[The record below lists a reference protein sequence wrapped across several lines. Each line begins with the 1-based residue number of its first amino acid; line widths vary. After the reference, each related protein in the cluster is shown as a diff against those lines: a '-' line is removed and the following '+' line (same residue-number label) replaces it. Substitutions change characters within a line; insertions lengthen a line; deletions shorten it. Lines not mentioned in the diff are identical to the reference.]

1 MSARPLPRPRA
12 RLAALAV
19 VTSLALAGCGGSDD
33 DGGTAEEP
41 TSSAPASPSEP
52 ASGSSTPAEPS
63 EPTETPSESEGSGE
77 QGAAPVYFL
86 GDGPSNGARAR
97 GPVLFREFRDVE
109 AADPLT
115 AALRLLLAGDALDP
129 DYRSPL
135 PEPTADGLA
144 GASLEGSGAQAQVTL
159 ELADDSLVAR
169 PAGMSARESRTAA
182 QAVAYTAAG
191 VAQARVRVVATL
203 DGAPTTLF
211 GVPTED
217 GLRPAP
223 ELDVLNLV
231 SLTDPAEGQTVSGSF
246 TATGVGSSFE
256 ATIPWQVR
264 RGEEVVL
271 KGFTTAEGWI
281 DGLYPWEAE
290 VDVSSLEPG
299 EYTFAAMTDDPT
311 AGTEGF
317 GPAEDTRTIVVE

>member
-1 MSARPLPRPRA
+1 MSARPLPRTRA
-12 RLAALAV
+12 RLAVLAV
-19 VTSLALAGCGGSDD
+19 ATSLALAGCGGSDD

-41 TSSAPASPSEP
+41 QSSATA
-52 ASGSSTPAEPS
+52 TPAEPTQS
-63 EPTETPSESEGSGE
+63 QTASPTPEATEPPDGE
-77 QGAAPVYFL
+77 AITVPVYFV
-86 GDGPSNGARAR
+86 GDGPSGPTGSR
-97 GPVLFREFRDVE
+97 GPVLYREFREVE
-109 AADPLT
+109 ADNPVDE
-115 AALRLLLAGDALDP
+115 ALALLLAGDALDP

-135 PEPTADGLA
+135 PEPTAAGLA
-144 GASLEGSGAQAQVTL
+144 GTSLDGTGDQAQVTL
-159 ELADDSLVAR
+159 ELSDDSLVAR
-169 PAGMSARESRTAA
+169 PAGMSAREARTAA
-182 QAVAYTAAG
+182 QAVVYTVSG
-191 VAQARVRVVATL
+191 VSQARVRVVATL

-211 GVPTED
+211 GVATEN
-217 GLRPAP
+217 GLRSAP

-231 SLTDPAEGQTVSGSF
+231 SVSDPAEGTTVSGSF

-271 KGFTTAEGWI
+271 EGSSMAEGWI

-290 VDVSSLEPG
+290 VDVSGLEPG

-311 AGTEGF
+311 GGTEGF